1 MKILQTVKKIPG
13 GIMIVPLLLGALCNT
28 LFPGVWTYFSGTFT
42 TYLWKDGAMPILAA
56 FLFCNGTTIDFKQ
69 AGLTLTK
76 GVTLTAVKVLV
87 GMGIGVLIS
96 YTFGDAGIFGL
107 APIAIIAAIAN
118 SNGGLYAALAGEYGD
133 ATDVGAVSILSIND
147 GPFFTLLALGA
158 AGYQVPIATLIGC
171 IIPILVGCILGN
183 LDPDIRK
190 FCEPGATLLI
200 PFFAFPLGAGLTLT
214 SIATAGPSGILLG
227 VASTLCTGLV
237 GYLVYKLMHMRRP
250 EVGAAIGT
258 TAGNAASTPAA
269 VAATGVISTAVSD
282 AATVQVS
289 AAIITTAILC
299 PILVTMLHKYEVKH
313 HPEHYVEQEERTAQ
327 TA

>member
-1 MKILQTVKKIPG
+1 MKILQTVKKCPG
-13 GIMIVPLLLGALCNT
+13 GLMIVPLLLGALVNT
-28 LFPGVWTYFSGTFT
+28 FAPGVWKMFNGTFT
-42 TYLWKDGAMPILAA
+42 THLWKTGAMPILAA
-56 FLFCNGTTIDFKQ
+56 FLFCNGCTIDFKQ
-69 AGLTLTK
+69 AGVTATK
-76 GVTLTAVKVLV
+76 GVILTAVKVLI
-87 GMGIGVLIS
+87 GMGIGVAIS
-96 YTFGDAGIFGL
+96 YTFGEAGIFGL

-158 AGYQVPIATLIGC
+158 AGYKVPVEILIGC
-171 IIPILVGCILGN
+171 VIPIIVGCILGN
-183 LDPDIRK
+183 LDKDIRD
-190 FCEPGATLLI
+190 FCTPGATLLI

-214 SIATAGPSGILLG
+214 SIIKAGPAGVLLG
-227 VASTLCTGLV
+227 VASTVTTGV
-237 GYLVYKLMHMRRP
+237 AGYIVYKAIGYKHP

-269 VAATGVISTAVSD
+269 VAVAGIITKTLSD

-299 PILVTMLHKYEVKH
+299 PILVTMLHKYEVNKN
-313 HPEHYVEQEERTAQ
+313 PQKETA
-327 TA
+327 